1 MIPEFEHFILP
12 TLTVLSNGDLLSLD
26 DIRSGVVRHFGF
38 TQDELSETTRSGNN
52 TKVNDRTTWALTYLR
67 QAGLA
72 ESPKRAFA
80 QITFAGLELLEEH
93 PTLITRD
100 FLYQKYPSFR
110 DFQNRSRGKKSKN
123 TDPETKTPAQDTS
136 GAKNSEPLLFQNLI
150 ALRSAIESF
159 RKVGIEPT
167 TEQLEKLS
175 ELESSILAKIIAE
188 NISKSLIDNLLE
200 VSDKFVINM
209 KYNKHRLFLH
219 VDTSDDAMLSFPEN
233 KSIEINPTR
242 SQTENNHPKRKRRPN
257 LNFFDMGLIT
267 GDKLYYKDD
276 DIVTV
281 TIASENKVEYN
292 GQLYSLTKLT
302 QELKG
307 LAHAIQPTSEWIF
320 DGQNLLDLYNETY
333 SSKDE

>member
-26 DIRSGVVRHFGF
+26 AIRSGVVKYFGF
-38 TQDELSETTRSGNN
+38 TPDELKETTRSGKN

-72 ESPKRAFA
+72 ESPKRAYA

-100 FLYQKYPSFR
+100 FLFQKYSSFR

-123 TDPETKTPAQDTS
+123 PQSKSTVPVQDTLC
-136 GAKNSEPLLFQNLI
+136 AENSKPLLSQNLT

-167 TEQLEKLS
+167 HEQLEKLS
-175 ELESSILAKIIAE
+175 ELESSIIAEIIAE
-188 NISKSLIDNLLE
+188 NLSKTLTDELSE
-200 VSDKFVINM
+200 VSDKFTINI
-209 KYNKHRLFLH
+209 KYNNHRLFIH
-219 VDTSDDAMLSFPEN
+219 VDTSDGAVSSFPED
-233 KSIEINPTR
+233 KSIEIKPTR
-242 SQTENNHPKRKRRPN
+242 SHTVKKHPKRKRRPN

-267 GDKLYYKDD
+267 GDKLSYKDD

-307 LAHAIQPTSEWIF
+307 LPHAIQPTGEWIF
-320 DGQNLLDLYNETY
+320 DGQNLMDLYNETY
-333 SSKDE
+333 SSKD